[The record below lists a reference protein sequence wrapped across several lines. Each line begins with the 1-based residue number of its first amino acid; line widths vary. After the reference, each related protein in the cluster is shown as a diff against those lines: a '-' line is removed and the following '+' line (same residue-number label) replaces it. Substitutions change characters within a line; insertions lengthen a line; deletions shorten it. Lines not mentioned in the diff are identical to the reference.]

1 MATRSLRSADC
12 GTIAA
17 RGCTAATNSRVAASP
32 TASRARSTCKPA
44 RRGDS
49 GACGT
54 QCYPHQQLDAQMQ
67 PVPPSSPCSARE
79 HDVPGTHHDQALA
92 GQRAREL
99 DGQMASKSARRA
111 CDVYSAR
118 NRGTHCGSSV
128 TSQEKPL
135 GLPAAS
141 QALGGFAI
149 LLALAGGPRPAA
161 VGPSPRTERCG
172 RLHDSSFAVG
182 CTSAP
187 SHRGQLVCSQ
197 LRYSSSELV
206 PPAPCGS
213 HHRV

>member
-1 MATRSLRSADC
+1 MASRSLRSAGC
-12 GTIAA
+12 ATIAA

-32 TASRARSTCKPA
+32 TASRARSTCNAA
-44 RRGDS
+44 RGGCG
-49 GACGT
+49 GA
-54 QCYPHQQLDAQMQ
+54 YWVKRYLHQQLDGQML
-67 PVPPSSPCSARE
+67 PLPPSSPCSAWE
-79 HDVPGTHHDQALA
+79 QGVPGTHHDQALA

-149 LLALAGGPRPAA
+149 LLALAGGPRPA